1 MDREQNSIAAEL
13 KSSARQARRFIKW
26 VVLALACFYLGTG
39 FYTISTNELGVLEVM
54 GKVVDRQVLPGLH
67 YTYPAPFS
75 RVYKVP
81 VRKSESL
88 VVDDFFQDPAPDSRA
103 SIFYGLTGLESY
115 ALSGDNN
122 TVEVKVALHYRST
135 DPFDALFGVAQ
146 KQTLL
151 RDIVCREIIHL
162 LAVRPV
168 DLVLTRDREAIGQAL
183 RSGLQAKL
191 DLNRTGITVDRVDI
205 QEIRPPAVVQN
216 FFDDVIN
223 AQIDKKQMESR
234 AESYATA
241 EVARARAE
249 GDRKEREASAYA
261 NQVIEAAT
269 GESERFLKLLEEY
282 RKVPV
287 ITRKRLY
294 LEFAREVLGRLKNT
308 YLVDRKEGT
317 GPARLRVLP

>member
-1 MDREQNSIAAEL
+1 MINDQTSIAQEL
-13 KSSARQARRFIKW
+13 RSSARQARRLTKW
-26 VVLALACFYLGTG
+26 VLLALLALYLGTG
-39 FYTISTNELGVLEVM
+39 FYTIKTNELGVLEIL

-67 YTYPAPFS
+67 YTYPAPLS

-88 VVDDFFQDPAPDSRA
+88 VVDDFFQDQATNSRA

-122 TVEVKVALHYRST
+122 TVEVKVVLHYRST
-135 DPFDALFGVAQ
+135 DPLEAIFGVAQ
-146 KQTLL
+146 KETLL

-162 LAVRPV
+162 LAIRPV
-168 DLVLTRDREAIGQAL
+168 DLVLTSGREMIGQSL
-183 RSGLQAKL
+183 QSGIQEKL
-191 DLNRTGITVDRVDI
+191 NRNRTGITVDRVDI
-205 QEIRPPAVVQN
+205 QEIRPPAIVQN

-234 AESYATA
+234 AQSYATA

-282 RKVPV
+282 QKVPE

-294 LEFAREVLGRLKNT
+294 LEFARETLSQLKNT
-308 YLVDRKEGT
+308 YLVDRENGT

>member
-1 MDREQNSIAAEL
+1 MNNDQTSIAGEL
-13 KSSARQARRFIKW
+13 RSSARQARRLIKW
-26 VVLALACFYLGTG
+26 VILALLAFYLGSG
-39 FYTISTNELGVLEVM
+39 FYTIKTNELGVLEIM

-67 YTYPAPFS
+67 YAYPAPFS

-88 VVDDFFQDPAPDSRA
+88 VVDDFFQDPARDSRA
-103 SIFYGLTGLESY
+103 SVFYGLTGLESY

-122 TVEVKVALHYRST
+122 TVEVKVVLHYRSS
-135 DPFDALFGVAQ
+135 DPFEAIFGVAQ
-146 KQTLL
+146 KETLL

-168 DLVLTRDREAIGQAL
+168 DLVLTSGREVIGQD
-183 RSGLQAKL
+183 LQAGIQKKL

-223 AQIDKKQMESR
+223 AQIDKKRLESR
-234 AESYATA
+234 AQSYATA

-249 GDRKEREASAYA
+249 GDRKEREASSYS
-261 NQVIEAAT
+261 NQAIEAAT
-269 GESERFLKLLEEY
+269 GQSERFLKLLEEY
-282 RKVPV
+282 RKVPA

-294 LEFAREVLGRLKNT
+294 LEFARESLSQLKNT
-308 YLVDRKEGT
+308 YLVDRKDGA